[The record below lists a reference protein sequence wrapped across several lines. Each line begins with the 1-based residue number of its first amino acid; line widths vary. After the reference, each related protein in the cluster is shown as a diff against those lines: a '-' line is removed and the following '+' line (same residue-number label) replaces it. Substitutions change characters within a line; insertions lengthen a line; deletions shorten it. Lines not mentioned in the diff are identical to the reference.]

1 MTHRWKDYGF
11 NIIKFRDPTQA
22 TLGSGDTVHHADR
35 VYFKV
40 PADSE
45 MAGLKGGD
53 WLSVKCA
60 DYHTEHFLYI
70 DPLYLHDKVEG
81 KGHWF
86 AMCTCGSPAVLVG
99 PTDAAMEDSSCPERL
114 LVCYLYHLTLTQT
127 GHGRHATTGE
137 RPWS

>member
-1 MTHRWKDYGF
+1 MTHNWKNYDF
-11 NIIKFRDPTQA
+11 NIIKFRDPKQA
-22 TLGSGDTVHHADR
+22 TLASGDVVHRADR

-40 PADSE
+40 PEDAE
-45 MAGLKGGD
+45 MSGLIGGD
-53 WLSVKCA
+53 WITLKCA

-70 DPLYLHDKVEG
+70 NPLYLRDRTKG
-81 KGHWF
+81 KGCWF
-86 AMCTCGSPAVLVG
+86 AMCTCGSPAVIVG
-99 PTDAAMEDSSCPERL
+99 PGDAAMEDSSCPERL

>member
-1 MTHRWKDYGF
+1 MPHDFDGYRF
-11 NIIKFRDPTQA
+11 NIVRFRDPTKA
-22 TLGSGDTVHHADR
+22 TLSTGETVHKADR
-35 VYFKV
+35 VFFKV
-40 PADSE
+40 PSDSE
-45 MAGLKGGD
+45 MSGLQSGD
-53 WLSVKCA
+53 WTYLKCA

-70 DPLYLHDKVEG
+70 DPLYLKDEAHG

-86 AMCTCGSPAVLVG
+86 AMCTCGSPAVIVG
-99 PTDAAMEDSSCPERL
+99 PEDAALEDSSCPERL